1 MPALHISSVT
11 DIIIIHICM
20 GMVCIAT
27 TTTSTSS
34 EYVATHHGP
43 YFYLS
48 DHRMR
53 LFVYAP
59 SLHNINTVFLHNLVK
74 SYINLSSSLFLFLLL
89 SPNEVAMQYGTL
101 PPQRIHNSIICSP
114 HTPIEQLPN
123 PTMQDVPPQISTRHL
138 HYHSLEVQIHK
149 LVIIA

>member
-27 TTTSTSS
+27 TTTTSSS

-43 YFYLS
+43 SFYLFV
-48 DHRMR
+48 HRMR

-59 SLHNINTVFLHNLVK
+59 SLHNINTVFLHHLVK
-74 SYINLSSSLFLFLLL
+74 SYINLSSSPFLFLLFPPPMDLQSTMAHLLLQDNITQSFVPLILQL
-89 SPNEVAMQYGTL
+89 SNC
-101 PPQRIHNSIICSP
+101 RIQPCKMFPRKFQHGISIII
-114 HTPIEQLPN
+114 HLKFK
-123 PTMQDVPPQISTRHL
+123 STNL
-138 HYHSLEVQIHK
+138 
-149 LVIIA
+149 

>member
-27 TTTSTSS
+27 TTTTSSS

-43 YFYLS
+43 SFYLF

-59 SLHNINTVFLHNLVK
+59 SLHNINTVFLHHLVK
-74 SYINLSSSLFLFLLL
+74 SYINLSSSPFLFLLFPPPPMKLQCNMVHFLLKEYITQSFVPLILQL
-89 SPNEVAMQYGTL
+89 SNC
-101 PPQRIHNSIICSP
+101 RIQPCKMFPLKFQHGISIII
-114 HTPIEQLPN
+114 HLKFK
-123 PTMQDVPPQISTRHL
+123 STNL
-138 HYHSLEVQIHK
+138 
-149 LVIIA
+149 

>member
-27 TTTSTSS
+27 TTTTSSS

-43 YFYLS
+43 SFYLF

-59 SLHNINTVFLHNLVK
+59 SLHNINTVFLHHLVK
-74 SYINLSSSLFLFLLL
+74 SYINLSSSPFLFLLL
-89 SPNEVAMQYGTL
+89 PPPNEVAMQYTSSSKKV
-101 PPQRIHNSIICSP
+101 HNSIICSP